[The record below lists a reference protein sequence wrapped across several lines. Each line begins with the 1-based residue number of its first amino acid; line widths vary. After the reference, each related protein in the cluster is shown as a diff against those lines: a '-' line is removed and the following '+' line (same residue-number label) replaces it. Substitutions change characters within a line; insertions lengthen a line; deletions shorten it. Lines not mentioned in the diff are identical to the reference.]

1 MNYTIKELP
10 ETERPR
16 ERLKQV
22 GPENL
27 SDKELIAIVLKT
39 GTKNK
44 NVTELALE
52 VLKEYPIST
61 LKDVSLSTL
70 QRIKGIGEAKAI
82 ELLATIEIGKR
93 IFNVKPKK
101 LKKLS
106 SANEIYMT
114 NKNLFFNKNQEHLYI
129 LYFNS
134 NSELIETKLMFIG
147 TINESVAHPREVFKE
162 AYRLSATYIVCIHNH
177 PSNNTTPSKADIAFT
192 EALRQTGLIHGI
204 KLVDHI
210 IFGHDNFFSFY
221 ENKKTVIQED
231 YEK

>member
-70 QRIKGIGEAKAI
+70 QRIKGIGETKAI

-210 IFGHDNFFSFY
+210 IFGYDNFFSFY